1 VTGELRA
8 VTNIARAASS
18 GAGDVESL
26 VGRLCA
32 SLADSFGFEQVEAYR
47 HDLDR
52 GLVQLLCGPAVPQ
65 PLDALF
71 ARTLETGRPEVADGR
86 LVAPLPTADGI
97 VGFLTAACETRP
109 SEEQLELLSACAA
122 VFAVSLQRALD
133 HEELRRL
140 GNLQKNFI
148 ALASHELRTPA
159 AIVHGIAKTIEAR
172 ADGLGVQRVG
182 DLQETLVEHTERL
195 TRLIDELLDLSRLD
209 ASGVPIEPQ
218 PVPVRSRIEEI
229 VRSVAEGRT
238 EQVEIG
244 VDEDLVTRVDPK
256 ALDRIV
262 GNLVTNALRYG
273 EPPFAIRAHQQD
285 RHFRLT
291 VEDAGAGVSPG
302 FVPHLFERFSRG
314 DDAGPAVG
322 AGLGLSIAQSYAQAH
337 GGQLFYE
344 DATPKGA
351 RFQLVLPA
359 PHD

>member
-18 GAGDVESL
+18 GPGDVESL

-32 SLADSFGFEQVEAYR
+32 SLADSFGFEQVEAFR

-52 GLVQLLCGPAVPQ
+52 GLVQLLSRPAVPE
-65 PLDALF
+65 PLDELL
-71 ARTLETGRPEVADGR
+71 ARTLETGQPQVLGGR
-86 LVAPLPTADGI
+86 LAVPLPTADGV
-97 VGFLTAACETRP
+97 VGFLAAACETAP
-109 SEEQLELLSACAA
+109 SEEQLELLNACAA

-133 HEELRRL
+133 HEELARL
-140 GNLQKNFI
+140 GKLQKNFI
-148 ALASHELRTPA
+148 ALASHELRAPA
-159 AIVHGIAKTIEAR
+159 TIVHGIAKTIEAH
-172 ADGLGVQRVG
+172 ADGLGVEKVG
-182 DLQETLVEHTERL
+182 DLQQTLVEHTERM
-195 TRLIDELLDLSRLD
+195 TRLIDELLDVSRLD
-209 ASGVPIEPQ
+209 ASGLQIAPQ
-218 PVPVRSRIEEI
+218 AVPVRSRIEEI

-244 VDEDLVTRVDPK
+244 VDPGLVTNVDPK

-273 EPPFAIRAHQQD
+273 EPPVAIRAHQQD

-291 VEDAGAGVSPG
+291 VEDAGSGVSPG
-302 FVPHLFERFSRG
+302 FVPHLFERFSRSE
-314 DDAGPAVG
+314 DAGPALG

-344 DATPKGA
+344 DATPRGA